1 MPATVRYPDSL
12 RQQAIALYL
21 QGKGYKA
28 IGHQLG
34 LTRDTVR
41 NWIASY
47 RLTGRTESVQ
57 TTGQLRNGP
66 SYQRREERFAAAR
79 EEYDNSS
86 ASLLAI
92 AQKHG
97 LNYNN
102 LRNYLLRNHPE
113 STLLHT
119 YAKQSAKMQASIDV
133 QMAAIQQQG
142 DEFLAQMREELAS
155 QLQRLRS
162 SQSDQ

>member
-1 MPATVRYPDSL
+1 MPAIIKHPDTL
-12 RQQAIALYL
+12 RQQAIALYQ

-41 NWIASY
+41 NWIATY

-57 TTGQLRNGP
+57 TTGQFRNGP
-66 SYQRREERFAAAR
+66 SYRRRDERYAAAR
-79 EEYDNSS
+79 EEYETTS
-86 ASLLAI
+86 ASMLAV

-102 LRNYLLRNHPE
+102 FRNYLLHNHPE
-113 STLLHT
+113 SSLLHT
-119 YAKQSAKMQASIDV
+119 YAKQSAKIQASMDA
-133 QMAAIQQQG
+133 QMAAIRQQG
-142 DEFLAQMREELAS
+142 EEYMAQMREELS
-155 QLQRLRS
+155 TQLQRLNP
-162 SQSDQ
+162 SQ

>member
-1 MPATVRYPDSL
+1 MPTTRYPDTL
-12 RQQAIALYL
+12 RQQAVALSQ

-28 IGHQLG
+28 IASALG
-34 LTRDTVR
+34 LSRDTVR

-47 RLTGRTESVQ
+47 RATGRTESVQ

-66 SYQRREERFAAAR
+66 SYHKREERYAAAR
-79 EEYDNSS
+79 EEYETTS

-102 LRNYLLRNHPE
+102 FRNYLLSNHPE
-113 STLLHT
+113 SALLHA
-119 YAKQSAKMQASIDV
+119 YAKKSAKMQQVMDA
-133 QMAAIQQQG
+133 QMAAIRQQG
-142 DEFLAQMREELAS
+142 EEYLAQMREELTA
-155 QLQRLRS
+155 QLQRLHRTG
-162 SQSDQ
+162 

>member
-1 MPATVRYPDSL
+1 MPATVKYPDTL
-12 RQQAIALYL
+12 RQQAIALYQ
-21 QGKGYKA
+21 QGKGYRA

-41 NWIASY
+41 NWIATY
-47 RLTGRTESVQ
+47 KLTGRTESVQ

-79 EEYDNSS
+79 EEYETTS
-86 ASLLAI
+86 ASLLSI

-102 LRNYLLRNHPE
+102 LRNYLLNNHPE
-113 STLLHT
+113 SNLLHT
-119 YAKQSAKMQASIDV
+119 YAKQSAKMQAALDE
-133 QMAAIQQQG
+133 QMATLQQKG
-142 DEFLAQMREELAS
+142 DEYLQQLHEELVGQMERLKAS
-155 QLQRLRS
+155 
-162 SQSDQ
+162 SD

>member
-1 MPATVRYPDSL
+1 MPTTRYPDTL
-12 RQQAIALYL
+12 RQQAVALPL
-21 QGKGYKA
+21 LGKGPKA
-28 IGHQLG
+28 IASALG
-34 LTRDTVR
+34 LSRDTVR

-66 SYQRREERFAAAR
+66 SYQKREERFAAAR
-79 EEYDNSS
+79 EEYETSS

-102 LRNYLLRNHPE
+102 LRNYLLSNHPE
-113 STLLHT
+113 SALLHA
-119 YAKQSAKMQASIDV
+119 YAKKSAKMQQVMDA
-133 QMAAIQQQG
+133 QMAAIRQQG
-142 DEFLAQMREELAS
+142 EEYLAQMREELTT
-155 QLQRLRS
+155 QLQRLHPTP
-162 SQSDQ
+162 

>member
-1 MPATVRYPDSL
+1 MPTTRYPDTL
-12 RQQAIALYL
+12 RQQTIALYR

-28 IGHQLG
+28 IGHELD
-34 LTRDTVR
+34 LPRDTVR

-47 RLTGRTESVQ
+47 RATGRTESVQ

-66 SYQRREERFAAAR
+66 SYQKREERYAAAR
-79 EEYDNSS
+79 EEYETTS

-102 LRNYLLRNHPE
+102 LRNYLLSNHPE
-113 STLLHT
+113 SALLHA
-119 YAKQSAKMQASIDV
+119 YAKKSAKMQQVMDA
-133 QMAAIQQQG
+133 QMAAIRQQG
-142 DEFLAQMREELAS
+142 EEYLAQMREELTV
-155 QLQRLRS
+155 QLQRLHRTG
-162 SQSDQ
+162 

>member
-12 RQQAIALYL
+12 RQQAIALHL

-41 NWIASY
+41 NWIATY
-47 RLTGRTESVQ
+47 KLTGRTESVQ

-79 EEYDNSS
+79 EEYENSS

-142 DEFLAQMREELAS
+142 DEYLAQMREELAS